1 METKVESLDLRTVAQ
16 ADWSVPKPGLAAG
29 GGPLRVG
36 GKTYADGFGTVGGS
50 RLEILLEGRATRFTA
65 LVGADETS
73 GTMTTARFLVLG
85 DDRVLHRG
93 PWQQRG
99 GPAVPIDVPLPGV
112 QRLTLVVDVRG
123 DPMARADWLQPVIAH
138 LGAAPVAAPAA
149 PDRSPQLRPPTE
161 PAPRLHTPARAGVR
175 PGHAF
180 LQRINVT
187 GERPIRVTVSD
198 LPEGFTF
205 DAERQ
210 VIRGTAPAAPGT
222 HPVRLQAENARGRA
236 AQVLE
241 IVVGDTL
248 ALTPPQGWSSW
259 YCMSGK
265 VSDAWLREA
274 AAALVATGLAD
285 HGWNYVN
292 IDDFWMT
299 RPGADSPVLAQLRE
313 REATTGRLAG
323 YWKAEVHDQALAGPA
338 RDDQGRI
345 LANAR
350 FPDMPALTAWLH
362 AQGFKAGIYSS
373 PGVVT
378 CGGCTGSF
386 GHEAEDA
393 AQFAGWGF
401 DLLKYDWCSYYLE
414 AAGLE
419 RADWIRP
426 YRRMGAALRTQPHD
440 LVYSLC
446 QYGHAAVETW
456 GADVD
461 AHMWRIA
468 SDLKDTWG
476 SISAAGFYGE
486 ERDPHVGPGRW
497 NDLDMLMLG
506 RIGWSGNLHD
516 VNLTRAE
523 QRTHFALWCLRGS
536 PLLLAGDPRQL
547 DADTLALLTN
557 AGALAVNQDPRG
569 APARRVVL
577 TDTLEAWIRPLSDG
591 AVAVGICNR
600 DEVAVPAA
608 VDWTQLDL
616 PGRWRAHD
624 LWRGIVAEAAATG
637 WRGEISRHDT
647 AFLRL
652 EPLNP

>member
-50 RLEILLEGRATRFTA
+50 RLEIVLEGRATRFTA
-65 LVGADETS
+65 LVGTDETS
-73 GTMTTARFLVLG
+73 GTMTTARFLVVG

-93 PWQQRG
+93 PWQHRG
-99 GPAVPIDVPLPGV
+99 GPAVPVDVALHGV
-112 QRLTLVVDVRG
+112 QRLALVVDVRG

-138 LGAAPVAAPAA
+138 LVAAPVAAPVA
-149 PDRSPQLRPPTE
+149 PDRSAQLRPPTE
-161 PAPRLHTPARAGVR
+161 PAPRFHTPTRAGVR

-187 GERPIRVTVSD
+187 GERPIRLAVSD
-198 LPEGFTF
+198 LPAGFTF
-205 DAERQ
+205 DADRQ

-222 HPVRLQAENARGRA
+222 HAIRLQAENACGRVE
-236 AQVLE
+236 QVLE
-241 IVVGDTL
+241 VVVGDTL

-274 AAALVATGLAD
+274 AAALVTTGLAD
-285 HGWNYVN
+285 HGWNYIN

-313 REATTGRLAG
+313 REAATGRLAG
-323 YWKAEVHDQALAGPA
+323 YWKAEVNDAALAGPA
-338 RDDQGRI
+338 RDGQDRI

-393 AQFAGWGF
+393 AQFAAWGF

-426 YRRMGAALRTQPHD
+426 YRRMGEALRNQPHD

-456 GADVD
+456 GAEVD
-461 AHMWRIA
+461 AQMWRTG

-476 SISAAGFYGE
+476 SVSAAGFYGE
-486 ERDPHVGPGRW
+486 ERDPHVAPGRW

-600 DEVAVPAA
+600 DEVAVAAA
-608 VDWTQLDL
+608 VAWTQLEL
-616 PGRWRAHD
+616 PGRWRVHD
-624 LWRGIVAEAAATG
+624 LWRGTATESTSG
-637 WRGEISRHDT
+637 WRGELSRHDT